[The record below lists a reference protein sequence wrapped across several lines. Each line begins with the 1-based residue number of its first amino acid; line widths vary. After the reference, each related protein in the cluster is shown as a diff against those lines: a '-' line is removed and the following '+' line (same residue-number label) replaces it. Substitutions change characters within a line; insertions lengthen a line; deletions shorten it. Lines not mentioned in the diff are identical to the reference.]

1 MGKLS
6 IKSRKTSQI
15 RKKNRKNQLI
25 RQIKNK
31 EEEIA
36 DLQIQMHDF
45 KKGVEDVGEKVI
57 DKINKCSQENNNLVK
72 WLKLYDE
79 QLNNYQQEVYDLNVK
94 LYFSSQQMPQ
104 QKPSLSQS
112 QHQPQHQLQQ
122 QPQHQPQQQ
131 QPQQTLAF
139 KSLDDYFRSQK

>member
-1 MGKLS
+1 MGKPL

-94 LYFSSQQMPQ
+94 LYFSS
-104 QKPSLSQS
+104 
-112 QHQPQHQLQQ
+112 
-122 QPQHQPQQQ
+122 
-131 QPQQTLAF
+131 
-139 KSLDDYFRSQK
+139 